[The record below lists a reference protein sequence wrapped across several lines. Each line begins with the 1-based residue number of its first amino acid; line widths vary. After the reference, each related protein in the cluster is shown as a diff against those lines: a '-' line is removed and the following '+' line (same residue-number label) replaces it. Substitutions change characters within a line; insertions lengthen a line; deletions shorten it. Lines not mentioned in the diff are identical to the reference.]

1 MTDARL
7 LQLAQLRLLAG
18 KVALVH
24 GPGHPDMGELAALV
38 ERLAAGS
45 TVSTVDAARLRAL
58 TDGFT
63 PWTGACA
70 SVRALFAGLAGIA
83 NEAQP

>member
-24 GPGHPDMGELAALV
+24 GPTHPAMGELAALV
-38 ERLAAGS
+38 EQLATRSELSAADAG
-45 TVSTVDAARLRAL
+45 RLRAL
-58 TDGFT
+58 TGGFT

-70 SVRALFAGLAGIA
+70 SVRALFAGLAGLA
-83 NEAQP
+83 AEAQS